1 MVNARFYKFL
11 FTFALSDTMLKCF
24 LMIFLLGFNWA
35 TGYAIA
41 AYCISHGLPAQS
53 YMFWQSFG
61 PFCVIC
67 AVAILKKTSIQ
78 YSWSEILYCAVC
90 AVFGVVIPS
99 YISYFSLQYI
109 DMGVIILFANCT
121 PFAIYIMAL
130 MLKIESFD
138 ISRMLTVGIATIAV
152 VSIVFNDNLQNLWL
166 HVQHARPVT
175 LLFLLIIPLCYSLAS
190 VFINRYRV
198 SLSYMSRSLGMLFF
212 ASLAFFPLAL
222 KHGIYLPDFNGNI
235 SYLLMLEIIISAID
249 TLLIFYIIN
258 NAGAVYYSLV
268 NSITAVVGIM
278 YNVFLYNRQYTSTV
292 FLSVSFIIL
301 SIVVLSVLNVNIKSR
316 GA

>member
-11 FTFALSDTMLKCF
+11 FIFALSDTMLKCF

-67 AVAILKKTSIQ
+67 VVAVFKKTSIQ
-78 YSWSEILYCAVC
+78 YSWYEILYCAIC
-90 AVFGVVIPS
+90 AVFGVVVPS

-121 PFAIYIMAL
+121 PFVIYIMAL
-130 MLKIESFD
+130 MLKLESFD
-138 ISRMLTVGIATIAV
+138 FSRMLTVFVATIAV
-152 VSIVFNDNLQNLWL
+152 AAIVFNDNLQNLWL
-166 HVQHARPVT
+166 QVHHARPVT
-175 LLFLLIIPLCYSLAS
+175 LLFLLIIPLCYSTAS

-198 SLSYMSRSLGMLFF
+198 NLSYMSRSLGMLFF
-212 ASLAFFPLAL
+212 ASIAFFPLAL
-222 KHGIYLPDFNGNI
+222 KHGIYLPNFNGNI

-278 YNVFLYNRQYTSTV
+278 YNIFLYNRQYTSTV
-292 FLSVSFIIL
+292 FVSVSFIIL

-316 GA
+316 SA